1 MKKDIT
7 KKTDT
12 KTPEEPRKSEGQI
25 IVEYLDGYFEKN
37 GNPLTEDNYTR
48 IKAIC
53 HTKYL
58 KQY

>member
-25 IVEYLDGYFEKN
+25 IVEYLDGYFEKKKK
-37 GNPLTEDNYTR
+37 R
-48 IKAIC
+48 
-53 HTKYL
+53 
-58 KQY
+58 